1 MNDRK
6 RTNTNRDGFLVSDP
20 ARRDI
25 VKAYA
30 VEISISIVGLV
41 GARQAAAFLNK
52 YKVDIDVALRVL
64 LHPSKRRNY
73 TGRDTFAMEGILPVV

>member
-1 MNDRK
+1 MEDRK
-6 RTNTNRDGFLVSDP
+6 KTNATGQGFLLPDP
-20 ARRDI
+20 TRRDI

-30 VEISISIVGLV
+30 VEIAISIVGLV

-52 YKVDIDVALRVL
+52 YMVDIDVALRVL

-73 TGRDTFAMEGILPVV
+73 SGRDIFALEGILPTG